1 MSIANILSMA
11 GGLGLFLFGI
21 RTMGDGLE
29 NAAGAKL
36 KRMLE
41 VLTGNR
47 FLAVLVG
54 FVVTAII
61 QSSTATT
68 VMVVGFVNAG
78 MMTLAQ
84 AVGVIMGANI
94 GTTVTSLLIALNFSS
109 VAAASVL
116 VGVILMLASKKT
128 LVKNLGSIFTGFG
141 LLFLGIDLMSDSMAP
156 LRESAG
162 FMNFIVAV
170 SDSPLR
176 PLFGI
181 LLGIVMTAVLQSS
194 SASVGVLQTL
204 AMQGLVPLK
213 FSVFVLFGQNIGTC
227 LTALFST
234 VGAKKNSK
242 RAAVIHLLFNLLGT
256 GMFILIAL
264 LTPYIEWIEKI
275 SSDPMAQIAISHIVF
290 NVVSTIVLFPFA
302 KLLVKLSCL
311 IVPGKDDSES
321 EMHCRFIDD
330 RLLNTPPFA
339 VMQVGK
345 EVARM
350 AKLARDNFET
360 SAYALINRSDK
371 DLDKV
376 MEKEEV
382 INYLNHHITSYLVKL
397 NALDITDSDSDYI
410 ARVFHAIN
418 DIERVGDHATNLAEA
433 AERNIGDG
441 LTFSDAARDE
451 LNQLCGSVITL
462 LDRSIEAFDRQSL
475 GDGEAKELSDL
486 EEHIDDLTLTCQDAH
501 IFRLNRNECN
511 TEAGML
517 YLNTITD
524 FERVGDHAIN
534 IAFLA
539 RSNNFKN
546 TLAFCRGMMYN
557 INRTFVR
564 TKIQHSERT
573 EQYGRQTESA

>member
-1 MSIANILSMA
+1 MSVANILSMA

-78 MMTLAQ
+78 MMSLAQ

-109 VAAASVL
+109 VAAAAVL

-128 LVKNLGSIFTGFG
+128 VVKNLGAIFTGFG
-141 LLFLGIDLMSDSMAP
+141 LLFLGIDMMSDSMAP

-162 FMNFIVAV
+162 FMNFIVTV
-170 SDSPLR
+170 SESPLR

-181 LLGIVMTAVLQSS
+181 ILGIVMTAVLQSS

-242 RAAVIHLLFNLLGT
+242 RAAVIHLLFNLIGT
-256 GMFILIAL
+256 GIFILIAL
-264 LTPYIEWIEKI
+264 LTPYVEWIEKL
-275 SSDPMAQIAISHIVF
+275 SPDPMAQIAISHIVF
-290 NVVSTIVLFPFA
+290 NIVSTVIMFPFA
-302 KLLVKLSCL
+302 NILVKLSCL
-311 IVPGKDDSES
+311 LVPGKDDSES
-321 EMHCRFIDD
+321 EMHCKFIDD

-339 VMQVGK
+339 VMQVSK

-360 SAYALINRSDK
+360 SAHALINRSNK

-376 MEKEEV
+376 MENEEI

-418 DIERVGDHATNLAEA
+418 DIERVGDHAINLAEA
-433 AERNIGDG
+433 AQHNIGEG
-441 LTFSDAARDE
+441 LKFSDPAREE
-451 LNQLCGSVITL
+451 LNQLCGSVVTL
-462 LDRSIEAFDRQSL
+462 LERSMAAFDNQSL
-475 GDGEAKELSDL
+475 SDNEAKELSDL
-486 EEHIDDLTLTCQDAH
+486 EEHIDDLTLECQDSH
-501 IFRLNRNECN
+501 IFRLNRKECN

-539 RSNNFKN
+539 RSK
-546 TLAFCRGMMYN
+546 
-557 INRTFVR
+557 
-564 TKIQHSERT
+564 
-573 EQYGRQTESA
+573 

>member
-1 MSIANILSMA
+1 MSVANILSMA

-78 MMTLAQ
+78 MMSLAQ

-109 VAAASVL
+109 VAAAAVL

-128 LVKNLGSIFTGFG
+128 VVKNLGAIFTGFG
-141 LLFLGIDLMSDSMAP
+141 LLFLGIDMMSDSMAP

-162 FMNFIVAV
+162 FMNFIVTV
-170 SDSPLR
+170 SESPLR

-181 LLGIVMTAVLQSS
+181 ILGIVMTAVLQSS

-242 RAAVIHLLFNLLGT
+242 RAAVIHLLFNLIGT
-256 GMFILIAL
+256 GIFILIAL
-264 LTPYIEWIEKI
+264 LAPYVEWIEKL
-275 SSDPMAQIAISHIVF
+275 SPDPMAQIAISHIVF
-290 NVVSTIVLFPFA
+290 NIVSTVIMFPFA
-302 KLLVKLSCL
+302 NVLVKLSCL
-311 IVPGKDDSES
+311 LVPGKDNSES
-321 EMHCRFIDD
+321 EMHCKFIDD

-339 VMQVGK
+339 VMQVSK

-360 SAYALINRSDK
+360 SAHALINRSDK

-376 MEKEEV
+376 MENEEI

-418 DIERVGDHATNLAEA
+418 DIERVGDHAINLAEA
-433 AERNIGDG
+433 AQHNIGEG
-441 LTFSDAARDE
+441 LKFSDPAREE
-451 LNQLCGSVITL
+451 LNQLCGSVVTL
-462 LDRSIEAFDRQSL
+462 LERSMAAFDNQSL
-475 GDGEAKELSDL
+475 SDNEAKELSDL
-486 EEHIDDLTLTCQDAH
+486 EEHIDDLTLECQDSH
-501 IFRLNRNECN
+501 IFRLNRKECN

-539 RSNNFKN
+539 RSK
-546 TLAFCRGMMYN
+546 
-557 INRTFVR
+557 
-564 TKIQHSERT
+564 
-573 EQYGRQTESA
+573 

>member
-1 MSIANILSMA
+1 MSVANILSMA

-78 MMTLAQ
+78 MLSLAQ

-109 VAAASVL
+109 VAAAAVL

-128 LVKNLGSIFTGFG
+128 AAKNLGAIFTGFG
-141 LLFLGIDLMSDSMAP
+141 LLFLGIAMMSDSMAP

-162 FMNFIVAV
+162 FMNFIVTV
-170 SDSPLR
+170 SESPLR

-181 LLGIVMTAVLQSS
+181 ILGIVMTAVLQSS

-242 RAAVIHLLFNLLGT
+242 RAAVIHLLFNVIGT
-256 GMFILIAL
+256 GIFILIAL
-264 LTPYIEWIEKI
+264 LTPYVEWIEKL
-275 SSDPMAQIAISHIVF
+275 SPDPMAQIAISHIVF
-290 NVVSTIVLFPFA
+290 NIVSTVVMFPFA
-302 KLLVKLSCL
+302 KALVKLSCL
-311 IVPGKDDSES
+311 LVPGKDDSES
-321 EMHCRFIDD
+321 EMHCKFIDD

-339 VMQVGK
+339 VMQVSK

-360 SAYALINRSDK
+360 SAHALINRSDK

-376 MEKEEV
+376 MENEEI

-418 DIERVGDHATNLAEA
+418 DIERVGDHAINLAEA
-433 AERNIGDG
+433 AQHNIGEG
-441 LTFSDAARDE
+441 LKFSDPAREE
-451 LNQLCGSVITL
+451 LNQLCGSVVTL
-462 LDRSIEAFDRQSL
+462 LERSMAAFDNQSL
-475 GDGEAKELSDL
+475 SDNEAKELSDL
-486 EEHIDDLTLTCQDAH
+486 EEHIDDLTLECQDSH
-501 IFRLNRNECN
+501 IFRLNRKECN

-539 RSNNFKN
+539 RSK
-546 TLAFCRGMMYN
+546 
-557 INRTFVR
+557 
-564 TKIQHSERT
+564 
-573 EQYGRQTESA
+573 

>member
-1 MSIANILSMA
+1 MSVANILSMA

-78 MMTLAQ
+78 MMSLAQ

-116 VGVILMLASKKT
+116 VGVILMLVSKKT
-128 LVKNLGSIFTGFG
+128 VVKNLGAIFTGFG
-141 LLFLGIDLMSDSMAP
+141 LLFLGIDMMSDSMAP
-156 LRESAG
+156 LRDSAG
-162 FMNFIVAV
+162 FMNFIVTV
-170 SDSPLR
+170 SESPLR

-181 LLGIVMTAVLQSS
+181 VLGIVMTAVLQSS

-242 RAAVIHLLFNLLGT
+242 RAAVIHLLFNLIGT
-256 GMFILIAL
+256 GIFILIAL
-264 LTPYIEWIEKI
+264 LTPYVEWIEKL
-275 SSDPMAQIAISHIVF
+275 SPDPMAQIAISHIVF
-290 NVVSTIVLFPFA
+290 NIVSTVVMFPFA
-302 KLLVKLSCL
+302 KALVKLSCL
-311 IVPGKDDSES
+311 LVPGKDDSES
-321 EMHCRFIDD
+321 EMHCKFIDD

-339 VMQVGK
+339 VMQVSK

-350 AKLARDNFET
+350 AKLACDNFET
-360 SAYALINRSDK
+360 SAHALINRSDK

-376 MEKEEV
+376 MENEEI

-418 DIERVGDHATNLAEA
+418 DIERVGDHAINLAEA
-433 AERNIGDG
+433 AQHNIGEG
-441 LTFSDAARDE
+441 LKFSDPAREE
-451 LNQLCGSVITL
+451 LNQLCGSVVTL
-462 LDRSIEAFDRQSL
+462 LERSMAAFDNQSL
-475 GDGEAKELSDL
+475 SDNEAKELSDL
-486 EEHIDDLTLTCQDAH
+486 EEHIDDLTLECQDSH
-501 IFRLNRNECN
+501 IFRLNRKECN

-539 RSNNFKN
+539 RSK
-546 TLAFCRGMMYN
+546 
-557 INRTFVR
+557 
-564 TKIQHSERT
+564 
-573 EQYGRQTESA
+573 

>member
-290 NVVSTIVLFPFA
+290 NVVSTVVLFPFA

-451 LNQLCGSVITL
+451 LNQLCGSVINL
-462 LDRSIEAFDRQSL
+462 LDRSIEAFNNQLL

-539 RSNNFKN
+539 RSK
-546 TLAFCRGMMYN
+546 
-557 INRTFVR
+557 
-564 TKIQHSERT
+564 
-573 EQYGRQTESA
+573 

>member
-1 MSIANILSMA
+1 MSVANILSMA

-78 MMTLAQ
+78 MMSLAQ

-109 VAAASVL
+109 VAAAAVL

-128 LVKNLGSIFTGFG
+128 VVKNLGAIFTGFG
-141 LLFLGIDLMSDSMAP
+141 LLFLGIDMMSDSMAP
-156 LRESAG
+156 LRDSAG
-162 FMNFIVAV
+162 FMNFIVTV
-170 SDSPLR
+170 SESPLR

-181 LLGIVMTAVLQSS
+181 ILGIVMTAVLQSS

-242 RAAVIHLLFNLLGT
+242 RAAVIHLLFNLIGT
-256 GMFILIAL
+256 GIFILIAL
-264 LTPYIEWIEKI
+264 LTPYVEWIEKL
-275 SSDPMAQIAISHIVF
+275 SPDPMAQIAISHIVF
-290 NVVSTIVLFPFA
+290 NIVSTVIMFPFA
-302 KLLVKLSCL
+302 KVLVKISCL
-311 IVPGKDDSES
+311 LVPGKDDSES
-321 EMHCRFIDD
+321 EMHCKFIDD

-339 VMQVGK
+339 VMQVSK

-360 SAYALINRSDK
+360 SAHALINRSDK

-376 MEKEEV
+376 MENEEI

-418 DIERVGDHATNLAEA
+418 DIERVGDHAINLAEA
-433 AERNIGDG
+433 AQHNIGEG
-441 LTFSDAARDE
+441 LKFSDPAREE
-451 LNQLCGSVITL
+451 LNQLCGSVVTL
-462 LDRSIEAFDRQSL
+462 LERSMAAFDNQSL
-475 GDGEAKELSDL
+475 SDNEAKELSDL
-486 EEHIDDLTLTCQDAH
+486 EEHIDDLTLECQDSH
-501 IFRLNRNECN
+501 IFRLNRKECN

-539 RSNNFKN
+539 RSK
-546 TLAFCRGMMYN
+546 
-557 INRTFVR
+557 
-564 TKIQHSERT
+564 
-573 EQYGRQTESA
+573 

>member
-1 MSIANILSMA
+1 MSVANILSMA

-78 MMTLAQ
+78 MMSLAQ

-128 LVKNLGSIFTGFG
+128 VVKNLGAIFTGFG
-141 LLFLGIDLMSDSMAP
+141 LLFLGIDMMSDSMAP
-156 LRESAG
+156 LRDSAG
-162 FMNFIVAV
+162 FMNFIVTV
-170 SDSPLR
+170 SESPLR

-181 LLGIVMTAVLQSS
+181 ILGIVMTAVLQSS

-242 RAAVIHLLFNLLGT
+242 RAAVIHLLFNLIGT
-256 GMFILIAL
+256 GIFILIAL
-264 LTPYIEWIEKI
+264 LTPYVEWIEKL
-275 SSDPMAQIAISHIVF
+275 SPDPMAQIAISHIVF
-290 NVVSTIVLFPFA
+290 NIVSTVVMFPFA
-302 KLLVKLSCL
+302 KALVKLSCL
-311 IVPGKDDSES
+311 LVPGKDDSES
-321 EMHCRFIDD
+321 EMHCKFIDD

-339 VMQVGK
+339 VMQASK

-360 SAYALINRSDK
+360 SAHALINRSDK

-376 MEKEEV
+376 MENEEI

-418 DIERVGDHATNLAEA
+418 DIERVGDHAINLAEA
-433 AERNIGDG
+433 AQHNIGEG
-441 LTFSDAARDE
+441 LKFSDPAREE
-451 LNQLCGSVITL
+451 LNQLCGSVVTL
-462 LDRSIEAFDRQSL
+462 LERSMAAFDNQSL
-475 GDGEAKELSDL
+475 SDDEAKELSDL
-486 EEHIDDLTLTCQDAH
+486 EEHIDDLTLECQDSH
-501 IFRLNRNECN
+501 IFRLNRKECN

-539 RSNNFKN
+539 RSK
-546 TLAFCRGMMYN
+546 
-557 INRTFVR
+557 
-564 TKIQHSERT
+564 
-573 EQYGRQTESA
+573 

>member
-1 MSIANILSMA
+1 MSVANILSMA

-78 MMTLAQ
+78 MMSLAQ

-109 VAAASVL
+109 VAAAAVL

-128 LVKNLGSIFTGFG
+128 VVKNLGAIFTGFG
-141 LLFLGIDLMSDSMAP
+141 LLFLGIDMMSDSMAP

-162 FMNFIVAV
+162 FMNFIVTV
-170 SDSPLR
+170 SESPLR

-181 LLGIVMTAVLQSS
+181 ILGIVMTAVLQSS

-242 RAAVIHLLFNLLGT
+242 RAAVIHLLFNLIGT
-256 GMFILIAL
+256 GIFILIAL
-264 LTPYIEWIEKI
+264 LTPYVEWIEKL
-275 SSDPMAQIAISHIVF
+275 SPDPMAQIAISHIVF
-290 NVVSTIVLFPFA
+290 NIASTVIMFPFA
-302 KLLVKLSCL
+302 NVLVKLSCL
-311 IVPGKDDSES
+311 LVPGKDDSES
-321 EMHCRFIDD
+321 EMHCKFIDD

-339 VMQVGK
+339 VMQVSK

-360 SAYALINRSDK
+360 SAHALINRSDK

-376 MEKEEV
+376 MENEEI

-418 DIERVGDHATNLAEA
+418 DIERVGDHAINLAEA
-433 AERNIGDG
+433 AQHNIGEG
-441 LTFSDAARDE
+441 FKFSDPAREE
-451 LNQLCGSVITL
+451 LNQLCGSVVTL
-462 LDRSIEAFDRQSL
+462 LERSMAAFDNQSL
-475 GDGEAKELSDL
+475 SDNEAKELSDL
-486 EEHIDDLTLTCQDAH
+486 EEHIDDLTLECQDSH
-501 IFRLNRNECN
+501 IFRLNRKECN

-539 RSNNFKN
+539 RSK
-546 TLAFCRGMMYN
+546 
-557 INRTFVR
+557 
-564 TKIQHSERT
+564 
-573 EQYGRQTESA
+573 

>member
-1 MSIANILSMA
+1 MSVANILSMA

-78 MMTLAQ
+78 MMSLAQ

-109 VAAASVL
+109 VAAAAVL

-128 LVKNLGSIFTGFG
+128 VVKNLGAIFAGFG
-141 LLFLGIDLMSDSMAP
+141 LLFLGIDMMSDSMAP

-162 FMNFIVAV
+162 FMNFIVTV
-170 SDSPLR
+170 SESPLR

-181 LLGIVMTAVLQSS
+181 ILGIVMTAVLQSS

-242 RAAVIHLLFNLLGT
+242 RAAVIHLLFNLIGT
-256 GMFILIAL
+256 GIFIIIAL
-264 LTPYIEWIEKI
+264 LTPYVEWIEKL
-275 SSDPMAQIAISHIVF
+275 SPDPMAQIAISHIVF
-290 NVVSTIVLFPFA
+290 NIVSTVVMFPFA
-302 KLLVKLSCL
+302 KVLVKLSCL
-311 IVPGKDDSES
+311 LVPGKDDSES
-321 EMHCRFIDD
+321 EMHCKFIDD

-339 VMQVGK
+339 VMQVSK

-360 SAYALINRSDK
+360 SAHALINRSDK

-376 MEKEEV
+376 MENEEI

-418 DIERVGDHATNLAEA
+418 DIERVGDHAINLAEA
-433 AERNIGDG
+433 AQHNIGEG
-441 LTFSDAARDE
+441 LKFSDPAREE
-451 LNQLCGSVITL
+451 LNQLCGSVVTL
-462 LDRSIEAFDRQSL
+462 LERSMAAFDNQSL
-475 GDGEAKELSDL
+475 SDNEAKELSDL
-486 EEHIDDLTLTCQDAH
+486 EEHIDDLTLECQDSH
-501 IFRLNRNECN
+501 IFRLNRKECN

-539 RSNNFKN
+539 RSK
-546 TLAFCRGMMYN
+546 
-557 INRTFVR
+557 
-564 TKIQHSERT
+564 
-573 EQYGRQTESA
+573 

>member
-1 MSIANILSMA
+1 MSVANILSMA

-78 MMTLAQ
+78 MMSLAQ

-109 VAAASVL
+109 VAAAAVL

-128 LVKNLGSIFTGFG
+128 VVKNLGAIFTGFG
-141 LLFLGIDLMSDSMAP
+141 LLFLGIDMMSDSMAP

-162 FMNFIVAV
+162 FMNFIVTV
-170 SDSPLR
+170 SESPLR

-181 LLGIVMTAVLQSS
+181 ILGIVMTAVLQSS

-242 RAAVIHLLFNLLGT
+242 RAAVIHLLFNLIGT
-256 GMFILIAL
+256 GIFILIAL
-264 LTPYIEWIEKI
+264 LAPYVEWIEKL
-275 SSDPMAQIAISHIVF
+275 SPDPMAQIAISHIVF
-290 NVVSTIVLFPFA
+290 NIVSTVIMFPFA
-302 KLLVKLSCL
+302 NVLVKLSCL
-311 IVPGKDDSES
+311 LVPGKDDSES
-321 EMHCRFIDD
+321 EMHCKFIDD

-339 VMQVGK
+339 VMQVSK

-360 SAYALINRSDK
+360 SAHALINHSDK

-376 MEKEEV
+376 MENEEV

-418 DIERVGDHATNLAEA
+418 DIERVGDHAINLAEA
-433 AERNIGDG
+433 AQHNIGEG
-441 LTFSDAARDE
+441 LKFSDPAREE
-451 LNQLCGSVITL
+451 LNQLCGSVVTL
-462 LDRSIEAFDRQSL
+462 LERSMAAFDNQSL
-475 GDGEAKELSDL
+475 SDNEAKELSDL
-486 EEHIDDLTLTCQDAH
+486 EEHIDDLTLECQDSH
-501 IFRLNRNECN
+501 IFRLNRKECN

-539 RSNNFKN
+539 RSK
-546 TLAFCRGMMYN
+546 
-557 INRTFVR
+557 
-564 TKIQHSERT
+564 
-573 EQYGRQTESA
+573 

>member
-290 NVVSTIVLFPFA
+290 NVVSTVVLFPFA

-371 DLDKV
+371 DLNKV
-376 MEKEEV
+376 MENEEV

-462 LDRSIEAFDRQSL
+462 LDRSIEAFNNQSL

-539 RSNNFKN
+539 RSK
-546 TLAFCRGMMYN
+546 
-557 INRTFVR
+557 
-564 TKIQHSERT
+564 
-573 EQYGRQTESA
+573 

>member
-1 MSIANILSMA
+1 MSVANILSMA

-78 MMTLAQ
+78 MMSLAQ

-109 VAAASVL
+109 VAAAAVL

-128 LVKNLGSIFTGFG
+128 VVKNLGAIFTGFG
-141 LLFLGIDLMSDSMAP
+141 LLFLGIDMMSDSMAP

-162 FMNFIVAV
+162 FMNFIVTV
-170 SDSPLR
+170 SESPLR

-181 LLGIVMTAVLQSS
+181 ILGIVMTAVLQSS

-242 RAAVIHLLFNLLGT
+242 RAAVIHLLFNLIGT
-256 GMFILIAL
+256 GIFILIAL
-264 LTPYIEWIEKI
+264 LAPYVEWIEKL
-275 SSDPMAQIAISHIVF
+275 SPDPMAQIAISHIVF
-290 NVVSTIVLFPFA
+290 NIVSTVVMFPFA
-302 KLLVKLSCL
+302 KVLVKLSCL
-311 IVPGKDDSES
+311 LVPGKDDSES
-321 EMHCRFIDD
+321 EMHCKFIDD

-339 VMQVGK
+339 VMQVSK

-360 SAYALINRSDK
+360 SAHALINRSDK

-376 MEKEEV
+376 MENEDV

-418 DIERVGDHATNLAEA
+418 DIERVGDHAINLAEA
-433 AERNIGDG
+433 AQHNIGEG
-441 LTFSDAARDE
+441 FKFSDPAREE
-451 LNQLCGSVITL
+451 LNQLCGSVVTL
-462 LDRSIEAFDRQSL
+462 LERSMAAFDNQSL
-475 GDGEAKELSDL
+475 SDNEAKELSDL
-486 EEHIDDLTLTCQDAH
+486 EEHIDDLTLECQDSH
-501 IFRLNRNECN
+501 IFRLNRKECN

-539 RSNNFKN
+539 RSK
-546 TLAFCRGMMYN
+546 
-557 INRTFVR
+557 
-564 TKIQHSERT
+564 
-573 EQYGRQTESA
+573 

>member
-1 MSIANILSMA
+1 MSVANILSMA

-36 KRMLE
+36 KGMLE

-78 MMTLAQ
+78 MMSLAQ

-109 VAAASVL
+109 VAAAAVL

-128 LVKNLGSIFTGFG
+128 VVKNLGAIFTGFG
-141 LLFLGIDLMSDSMAP
+141 LLFLGIDMMSDSMAP

-162 FMNFIVAV
+162 FMNFIVTV
-170 SDSPLR
+170 SESPLR

-181 LLGIVMTAVLQSS
+181 ILGIVMTAVLQSS

-242 RAAVIHLLFNLLGT
+242 RAAVIHLLFNLIGT
-256 GMFILIAL
+256 GIFILIAL
-264 LTPYIEWIEKI
+264 LTPYVEWIEKL
-275 SSDPMAQIAISHIVF
+275 SPDPMAQIAISHIVF
-290 NVVSTIVLFPFA
+290 NIVSTVVMFPFA
-302 KLLVKLSCL
+302 KALVKLSCL
-311 IVPGKDDSES
+311 LVPGKDDSES
-321 EMHCRFIDD
+321 EMHCKFIDD

-339 VMQVGK
+339 VMQVSK

-350 AKLARDNFET
+350 AKLACDNFET
-360 SAYALINRSDK
+360 SAHALINRSDK

-376 MEKEEV
+376 MENEEI

-418 DIERVGDHATNLAEA
+418 DIERVGDHAINLAEA
-433 AERNIGDG
+433 AQHNIGEG
-441 LTFSDAARDE
+441 LKFSDPAREE
-451 LNQLCGSVITL
+451 LNQLCGSVVTL
-462 LDRSIEAFDRQSL
+462 LERSMAAFDNQSL
-475 GDGEAKELSDL
+475 SDNEAKELSDL
-486 EEHIDDLTLTCQDAH
+486 EEHIDDLTLECQDSH
-501 IFRLNRNECN
+501 IFRLNRKECN

-539 RSNNFKN
+539 RSK
-546 TLAFCRGMMYN
+546 
-557 INRTFVR
+557 
-564 TKIQHSERT
+564 
-573 EQYGRQTESA
+573 

>member
-1 MSIANILSMA
+1 MSVANILSMA

-78 MMTLAQ
+78 MMSLAQ

-128 LVKNLGSIFTGFG
+128 VVKNLGAIFTGFG
-141 LLFLGIDLMSDSMAP
+141 LLFLGIDMMSDSMAP
-156 LRESAG
+156 LRDSAG
-162 FMNFIVAV
+162 FMNFIVTV
-170 SDSPLR
+170 SESPLR

-181 LLGIVMTAVLQSS
+181 ILGIVMTAVLQSS

-242 RAAVIHLLFNLLGT
+242 RAAVIHLLFNLIGT
-256 GMFILIAL
+256 GIFILIAL
-264 LTPYIEWIEKI
+264 LTPYVEWIEKL
-275 SSDPMAQIAISHIVF
+275 SPDPMAQIAISHIVF
-290 NVVSTIVLFPFA
+290 NIVSTVVMFPFA
-302 KLLVKLSCL
+302 KVLVKLSCL
-311 IVPGKDDSES
+311 LVPGKDDSES
-321 EMHCRFIDD
+321 EMHCKFIDD

-339 VMQVGK
+339 VMQVSK

-360 SAYALINRSDK
+360 SAHALINRSDK

-376 MEKEEV
+376 MENEEI
-382 INYLNHHITSYLVKL
+382 INYLNHHITSNLVKL

-418 DIERVGDHATNLAEA
+418 DIERVGDHAINLAEA
-433 AERNIGDG
+433 AQHNIGEG
-441 LTFSDAARDE
+441 LKFSDPAREE
-451 LNQLCGSVITL
+451 LNQLCGSVVTL
-462 LDRSIEAFDRQSL
+462 LERSMAAFDNQSL
-475 GDGEAKELSDL
+475 SDNEAKELSDL
-486 EEHIDDLTLTCQDAH
+486 EEHIDDLTLECQDSH
-501 IFRLNRNECN
+501 IFRLNRKECN

-539 RSNNFKN
+539 RSK
-546 TLAFCRGMMYN
+546 
-557 INRTFVR
+557 
-564 TKIQHSERT
+564 
-573 EQYGRQTESA
+573 

>member
-290 NVVSTIVLFPFA
+290 NVVSTVVLFPFA

-451 LNQLCGSVITL
+451 LNQLCGSVINL
-462 LDRSIEAFDRQSL
+462 LDRSIEAFNNQSL

-539 RSNNFKN
+539 RSK
-546 TLAFCRGMMYN
+546 
-557 INRTFVR
+557 
-564 TKIQHSERT
+564 
-573 EQYGRQTESA
+573 

>member
-290 NVVSTIVLFPFA
+290 NVVSTVVLFPFA

-371 DLDKV
+371 DLNKV

-462 LDRSIEAFDRQSL
+462 LDRSIEAFNNQSL
-475 GDGEAKELSDL
+475 GDDEAKELSDL

-539 RSNNFKN
+539 RSK
-546 TLAFCRGMMYN
+546 
-557 INRTFVR
+557 
-564 TKIQHSERT
+564 
-573 EQYGRQTESA
+573 

>member
-1 MSIANILSMA
+1 MSVANILSMA

-78 MMTLAQ
+78 MMSLAQ

-109 VAAASVL
+109 VAAAAVL

-128 LVKNLGSIFTGFG
+128 VVKNLGAIFTGFG
-141 LLFLGIDLMSDSMAP
+141 LLFLGIDMMSDSMAP

-162 FMNFIVAV
+162 FMNFIVTV
-170 SDSPLR
+170 SESPLR

-181 LLGIVMTAVLQSS
+181 ILGIVMTAVLQSS

-242 RAAVIHLLFNLLGT
+242 RAAVIHLLFNFIGT
-256 GMFILIAL
+256 GIFILIAL
-264 LTPYIEWIEKI
+264 LTPYVEWIEKL
-275 SSDPMAQIAISHIVF
+275 SPDPMAQIAISHIVF
-290 NVVSTIVLFPFA
+290 NIVSTVIMFPFA
-302 KLLVKLSCL
+302 KVLVKLSCL
-311 IVPGKDDSES
+311 LVPGKDDSES
-321 EMHCRFIDD
+321 EMHCKFIDD

-339 VMQVGK
+339 VMQVSK

-360 SAYALINRSDK
+360 SAHALINRSDK

-376 MEKEEV
+376 MENEEV

-418 DIERVGDHATNLAEA
+418 DIERVGDA
-433 AERNIGDG
+433 AQHHIGDG
-441 LTFSDAARDE
+441 LKFSDPAREE
-451 LNQLCGSVITL
+451 LNQLCGSVVTL
-462 LDRSIEAFDRQSL
+462 LERSIAAFDNQSL
-475 GDGEAKELSDL
+475 SDDEAKKLSDL
-486 EEHIDDLTLTCQDAH
+486 EEHIDDLTLECQDSH
-501 IFRLNRNECN
+501 IFRLNRKECN

-539 RSNNFKN
+539 RSK
-546 TLAFCRGMMYN
+546 
-557 INRTFVR
+557 
-564 TKIQHSERT
+564 
-573 EQYGRQTESA
+573 

>member
-1 MSIANILSMA
+1 MSVANILSMA

-78 MMTLAQ
+78 MMSLAQ

-109 VAAASVL
+109 VAAAAVL

-128 LVKNLGSIFTGFG
+128 VVKNLGAIFTGFG
-141 LLFLGIDLMSDSMAP
+141 LLFLGIDMMSDSMAP

-162 FMNFIVAV
+162 FMNFIVTV
-170 SDSPLR
+170 SESPLR

-181 LLGIVMTAVLQSS
+181 ILGIVMTAVLQSS

-242 RAAVIHLLFNLLGT
+242 RAAVIHLLFNLIGT
-256 GMFILIAL
+256 GIFILIAL
-264 LTPYIEWIEKI
+264 LAPYVEWIEKL
-275 SSDPMAQIAISHIVF
+275 SPDPMAQIAISHIVF
-290 NVVSTIVLFPFA
+290 NIVSTVIMFPFA
-302 KLLVKLSCL
+302 KVLVKLSCL
-311 IVPGKDDSES
+311 LVPGKDDSES
-321 EMHCRFIDD
+321 EMHCKFIDD

-339 VMQVGK
+339 VMQVSK

-360 SAYALINRSDK
+360 SAHALINRSDK

-376 MEKEEV
+376 MENEEI

-418 DIERVGDHATNLAEA
+418 DIERVGDHAINLAEA
-433 AERNIGDG
+433 AQHNIGEG
-441 LTFSDAARDE
+441 LKFSDPAREE
-451 LNQLCGSVITL
+451 LNQLCGSVVTL
-462 LDRSIEAFDRQSL
+462 LERSMAAFDNQSL
-475 GDGEAKELSDL
+475 SDDEAKELSDL
-486 EEHIDDLTLTCQDAH
+486 EEHIDDLTLECQDSH
-501 IFRLNRNECN
+501 IFRLNRKECN

-539 RSNNFKN
+539 RSK
-546 TLAFCRGMMYN
+546 
-557 INRTFVR
+557 
-564 TKIQHSERT
+564 
-573 EQYGRQTESA
+573 

>member
-1 MSIANILSMA
+1 MSVANILSMA

-68 VMVVGFVNAG
+68 VMVVGFVKAG
-78 MMTLAQ
+78 MMSLAQ

-128 LVKNLGSIFTGFG
+128 VVKNLGAIFTGFG
-141 LLFLGIDLMSDSMAP
+141 LLFLGIDMMSDSMAP
-156 LRESAG
+156 LRDSAG
-162 FMNFIVAV
+162 FMNFIVTV
-170 SDSPLR
+170 SESPLR

-181 LLGIVMTAVLQSS
+181 ILGIVMTAVLQSS

-242 RAAVIHLLFNLLGT
+242 RAAVIHLLFNLIGT
-256 GMFILIAL
+256 GIFILIAL
-264 LTPYIEWIEKI
+264 LTPYVEWIEKL
-275 SSDPMAQIAISHIVF
+275 SPDPMAQIAISHIVF
-290 NVVSTIVLFPFA
+290 NIVSTVVMFPFA
-302 KLLVKLSCL
+302 KVLVKLSCL
-311 IVPGKDDSES
+311 LVPGKDDSES
-321 EMHCRFIDD
+321 EMHCKFIDD

-339 VMQVGK
+339 VMQVSK

-360 SAYALINRSDK
+360 SAHALINRSDK

-376 MEKEEV
+376 MENEEI

-418 DIERVGDHATNLAEA
+418 DIERVGDHAINLAEA
-433 AERNIGDG
+433 AQHNIGEG
-441 LTFSDAARDE
+441 LKFSDPAREE
-451 LNQLCGSVITL
+451 LNQLCGSVVTL
-462 LDRSIEAFDRQSL
+462 LERSMAAFDNQSL
-475 GDGEAKELSDL
+475 SDNEAKELSDL
-486 EEHIDDLTLTCQDAH
+486 EEHIDDLTLECQDSH
-501 IFRLNRNECN
+501 IFRLNRKECN

-539 RSNNFKN
+539 RSK
-546 TLAFCRGMMYN
+546 
-557 INRTFVR
+557 
-564 TKIQHSERT
+564 
-573 EQYGRQTESA
+573 

>member
-1 MSIANILSMA
+1 MSVANILSMA

-78 MMTLAQ
+78 MMSLAQ

-109 VAAASVL
+109 VAAAAVL

-128 LVKNLGSIFTGFG
+128 VVKNLGAIFTGFG
-141 LLFLGIDLMSDSMAP
+141 LLFLGIDMMSDSMAP
-156 LRESAG
+156 LRDSAG
-162 FMNFIVAV
+162 FMNFIVTV
-170 SDSPLR
+170 SESPLR

-181 LLGIVMTAVLQSS
+181 ILGIVMTAVLQSS

-242 RAAVIHLLFNLLGT
+242 RAAVIHLLFNLIGT
-256 GMFILIAL
+256 GIFILIAL
-264 LTPYIEWIEKI
+264 LTPYVEWIEKL
-275 SSDPMAQIAISHIVF
+275 SPDPMAQIAISHIVF
-290 NVVSTIVLFPFA
+290 NIVSTVIMFPFA
-302 KLLVKLSCL
+302 KVLVKLSCL
-311 IVPGKDDSES
+311 LVPGKDDSES
-321 EMHCRFIDD
+321 EMHCKFIDD

-339 VMQVGK
+339 VMQVSK

-360 SAYALINRSDK
+360 SAHALINRSDK

-376 MEKEEV
+376 MENEEI

-418 DIERVGDHATNLAEA
+418 DIERVGDHAINLAEA
-433 AERNIGDG
+433 AQHNIGEG
-441 LTFSDAARDE
+441 LKFSDPAREE
-451 LNQLCGSVITL
+451 LNQLCGSVVTL
-462 LDRSIEAFDRQSL
+462 LERSMAAFDNQLLS
-475 GDGEAKELSDL
+475 DNEAKELSDL
-486 EEHIDDLTLTCQDAH
+486 EEHIDDLTLECQDSH
-501 IFRLNRNECN
+501 IFRLNRKECN

-539 RSNNFKN
+539 RSK
-546 TLAFCRGMMYN
+546 
-557 INRTFVR
+557 
-564 TKIQHSERT
+564 
-573 EQYGRQTESA
+573 

>member
-1 MSIANILSMA
+1 MSVANILSMA

-78 MMTLAQ
+78 MMSLAQ

-109 VAAASVL
+109 VAAAAVL

-128 LVKNLGSIFTGFG
+128 VVKNLGAIFTGFG
-141 LLFLGIDLMSDSMAP
+141 LLFLGIDMMSDSMAP
-156 LRESAG
+156 LRDSAG
-162 FMNFIVAV
+162 FMNFIVTV
-170 SDSPLR
+170 SESPLR

-181 LLGIVMTAVLQSS
+181 ILGIVMTAVLQSS

-242 RAAVIHLLFNLLGT
+242 RAAVIHLLFNLIGT
-256 GMFILIAL
+256 GIFILIAL
-264 LTPYIEWIEKI
+264 LTPYVEWIEKL
-275 SSDPMAQIAISHIVF
+275 SPDPMAQIAISHIVF
-290 NVVSTIVLFPFA
+290 NVVSTVVLFPFA

-451 LNQLCGSVITL
+451 LNQLCGSVINL
-462 LDRSIEAFDRQSL
+462 LDRSIEAFNNQSL

-539 RSNNFKN
+539 RSK
-546 TLAFCRGMMYN
+546 
-557 INRTFVR
+557 
-564 TKIQHSERT
+564 
-573 EQYGRQTESA
+573 

>member
-1 MSIANILSMA
+1 MSVANILSMA

-78 MMTLAQ
+78 MMSLAQ

-94 GTTVTSLLIALNFSS
+94 GTTITSLLIALNFSS

-128 LVKNLGSIFTGFG
+128 VVKNLGAIFTGFG
-141 LLFLGIDLMSDSMAP
+141 LLFLGIDMMSDSMAP
-156 LRESAG
+156 LRDSAG
-162 FMNFIVAV
+162 FMNFIVTV
-170 SDSPLR
+170 SESPLR

-181 LLGIVMTAVLQSS
+181 ILGIVMTAVLQSS

-242 RAAVIHLLFNLLGT
+242 RAAVIHLLFNLIGT
-256 GMFILIAL
+256 GIFILIAL
-264 LTPYIEWIEKI
+264 LTPYVEWIEKL
-275 SSDPMAQIAISHIVF
+275 SPDPMAQIAISHIVF
-290 NVVSTIVLFPFA
+290 NIVSTVVMFPFA
-302 KLLVKLSCL
+302 KALVKLSCL
-311 IVPGKDDSES
+311 LVPGKDDSES
-321 EMHCRFIDD
+321 EMHCKFIDD

-339 VMQVGK
+339 VMQVSK

-360 SAYALINRSDK
+360 SAHALINRSDK

-376 MEKEEV
+376 MENEEI

-418 DIERVGDHATNLAEA
+418 DIERVGDHAINLAEA
-433 AERNIGDG
+433 AQHNIGEG
-441 LTFSDAARDE
+441 LKFSDPAREE
-451 LNQLCGSVITL
+451 LNQLCGSVVTL
-462 LDRSIEAFDRQSL
+462 LERSMAAFDNQSL
-475 GDGEAKELSDL
+475 SDNEAKELSDL
-486 EEHIDDLTLTCQDAH
+486 EEHIDDLTLECQDSH
-501 IFRLNRNECN
+501 IFRLNRKECN

-539 RSNNFKN
+539 RSK
-546 TLAFCRGMMYN
+546 
-557 INRTFVR
+557 
-564 TKIQHSERT
+564 
-573 EQYGRQTESA
+573 

>member
-1 MSIANILSMA
+1 MSITNILSMA

-29 NAAGAKL
+29 NAAGTKL
-36 KRMLE
+36 KRLLE

-78 MMTLAQ
+78 MMSLAQ

-94 GTTVTSLLIALNFSS
+94 GTTVTSLLIALNFSD
-109 VAAASVL
+109 VAAVAVL
-116 VGVILMLASKKT
+116 VGIVLMMASKKT
-128 LVKNLGSIFTGFG
+128 VVKNLGAIFTGFG
-141 LLFLGIDLMSDSMAP
+141 LLFLGINMMSTAMAP
-156 LRESAG
+156 LRDSEG

-170 SDSPLR
+170 SESPLR

-181 LLGIVMTAVLQSS
+181 LLGIIMTAILQSS

-213 FSVFVLFGQNIGTC
+213 FSVFVLYGQNIGTC
-227 LTALFST
+227 LTTLITT

-242 RAAVIHLLFNLLGT
+242 RAAVIHLLFNVIGT
-256 GMFILIAL
+256 VIFIFLSIF
-264 LTPYIEWIEKI
+264 TPYVSWIEAI
-275 SSDPMAQIAISHIVF
+275 TDDPMAQIALSHIVF
-290 NVVSTIVLFPFA
+290 NIVSTVVMFPLA

-311 IVPGKDDSES
+311 IVPGSDDSES
-321 EMHCRFIDD
+321 ELHCKFIDD

-339 VMQVGK
+339 VMQVSK

-350 AKLARDNFET
+350 AKLARDNFEAG
-360 SAYALINRSDK
+360 AYALINRSEK
-371 DLDKV
+371 DIDKV
-376 MEKEEV
+376 VQREDV
-382 INYLNHHITSYLVKL
+382 INYLNHSITAYLVKL
-397 NALDITDSDSDYI
+397 NALDISDSDADYI
-410 ARVFHAIN
+410 ARVFHVIN
-418 DIERVGDHATNLAEA
+418 DIERIGDHALNLAEA
-433 AERNIGDG
+433 AQHNVGDG
-441 LTFSDAARDE
+441 LKFSSPAEDE
-451 LNQLCGSVITL
+451 LNELCRTVVDL
-462 LDRSIEAFDRQSL
+462 LDGAIAAFDTQKL
-475 GDGEAKELSDL
+475 DDGEAKRLSNL
-486 EEHIDDLTLTCQDAH
+486 EDRIDDLTLECQDAH
-501 IFRLNRNECN
+501 IFRLNRKECN

-517 YLNTITD
+517 YLNTVTD

-539 RSNNFKN
+539 KSK
-546 TLAFCRGMMYN
+546 
-557 INRTFVR
+557 
-564 TKIQHSERT
+564 
-573 EQYGRQTESA
+573 

>member
-1 MSIANILSMA
+1 MSVANILSMA

-78 MMTLAQ
+78 MMSLAQ

-128 LVKNLGSIFTGFG
+128 VVKNLGAIFTGFG
-141 LLFLGIDLMSDSMAP
+141 LLFLGIDMMSDSMAP
-156 LRESAG
+156 LRDSAG
-162 FMNFIVAV
+162 FMNFIVTV
-170 SDSPLR
+170 SESPLR

-181 LLGIVMTAVLQSS
+181 ILGIVMTAVLQSS

-242 RAAVIHLLFNLLGT
+242 RAAVIHLLFNVIGT
-256 GMFILIAL
+256 GIFILIAL
-264 LTPYIEWIEKI
+264 LTPYVEWIEKL
-275 SSDPMAQIAISHIVF
+275 SPDPMAQIAISHIVF
-290 NVVSTIVLFPFA
+290 NIVSTVVMFPFA
-302 KLLVKLSCL
+302 KVLVKLSCML
-311 IVPGKDDSES
+311 VPGKDDSES
-321 EMHCRFIDD
+321 EMHCKFIDD

-339 VMQVGK
+339 VMQVSK

-360 SAYALINRSDK
+360 SAHALINRSDK

-376 MEKEEV
+376 MENEEI

-418 DIERVGDHATNLAEA
+418 DIERVGDHAINLAEA
-433 AERNIGDG
+433 AQHNIGEG
-441 LTFSDAARDE
+441 LKFSDPAREE
-451 LNQLCGSVITL
+451 LNQLCGSVVTL
-462 LDRSIEAFDRQSL
+462 LERSMAAFDNQSL
-475 GDGEAKELSDL
+475 SNNEAKELSDL
-486 EEHIDDLTLTCQDAH
+486 EEHIDDLTLECQDSH
-501 IFRLNRNECN
+501 IFRLNRKECN

-539 RSNNFKN
+539 RSK
-546 TLAFCRGMMYN
+546 
-557 INRTFVR
+557 
-564 TKIQHSERT
+564 
-573 EQYGRQTESA
+573 

>member
-1 MSIANILSMA
+1 MNKNYKSTVSACFVGYVVQAIVNNFVPL
-11 GGLGLFLFGI
+11 LFLTFNKSYGI
-21 RTMGDGLE
+21 ELSKITALITVNFILQLCVDLLSAFFIDKIGYRAAAIMAHVFA
-29 NAAGAKL
+29 AAGL
-36 KRMLE
+36 VSLT
-41 VLTGNR
+41 VLPEILPSPFVG
-47 FLAVLVG
+47 LLISVVLY
-54 FVVTAII
+54 
-61 QSSTATT
+61 
-68 VMVVGFVNAG
+68 
-78 MMTLAQ
+78 

-109 VAAASVL
+109 VAAAAVL

-128 LVKNLGSIFTGFG
+128 VVKNLGAIFTGFG
-141 LLFLGIDLMSDSMAP
+141 LLFLGIDMMSDSMAP
-156 LRESAG
+156 LRDSAG
-162 FMNFIVAV
+162 FMNFIVTV
-170 SDSPLR
+170 SESPLR

-181 LLGIVMTAVLQSS
+181 ILGIVMTAVLQSS

-242 RAAVIHLLFNLLGT
+242 RAAVIHLLFNLIGT
-256 GMFILIAL
+256 GIFILIAL
-264 LTPYIEWIEKI
+264 LTPYVEWIEKL
-275 SSDPMAQIAISHIVF
+275 SPDPMAQIAISHIVF
-290 NVVSTIVLFPFA
+290 NIVSTVVMFPFA
-302 KLLVKLSCL
+302 KALVKLSCL
-311 IVPGKDDSES
+311 LVPGKDDSES
-321 EMHCRFIDD
+321 EMHCKFIDD

-339 VMQVGK
+339 VMQVSK

-360 SAYALINRSDK
+360 SAHALINRSDK

-376 MEKEEV
+376 MENEEI

-418 DIERVGDHATNLAEA
+418 DIERVGDHAINLAEA
-433 AERNIGDG
+433 AQHNIGEG
-441 LTFSDAARDE
+441 LKFSDPAREE
-451 LNQLCGSVITL
+451 LNQLCGSVVTL
-462 LDRSIEAFDRQSL
+462 LERSMAAFDNQSL
-475 GDGEAKELSDL
+475 SDNEAKELSDL
-486 EEHIDDLTLTCQDAH
+486 EEHIDDLTLECQDSH
-501 IFRLNRNECN
+501 IFRLNRKECN

-539 RSNNFKN
+539 RSK
-546 TLAFCRGMMYN
+546 
-557 INRTFVR
+557 
-564 TKIQHSERT
+564 
-573 EQYGRQTESA
+573 

>member
-1 MSIANILSMA
+1 MSVANILSMA

-78 MMTLAQ
+78 MMSLAQ

-109 VAAASVL
+109 IAAAAVL

-128 LVKNLGSIFTGFG
+128 VVKNLGAIFTGFG
-141 LLFLGIDLMSDSMAP
+141 LLFLGIDMMSDSMAP
-156 LRESAG
+156 LRDSAG
-162 FMNFIVAV
+162 FMNFIVTV
-170 SDSPLR
+170 SESPLR

-181 LLGIVMTAVLQSS
+181 ILGIVMTAVLQSS

-242 RAAVIHLLFNLLGT
+242 RAAVIHLLFNLIGT
-256 GMFILIAL
+256 GIFILIAL
-264 LTPYIEWIEKI
+264 LTPYVEWIEKL
-275 SSDPMAQIAISHIVF
+275 SPDPMAQIAISHIVF
-290 NVVSTIVLFPFA
+290 NIVSTVVMFPFA
-302 KLLVKLSCL
+302 KALVKLSCL
-311 IVPGKDDSES
+311 LVPGKDDSES
-321 EMHCRFIDD
+321 EMHCKFIDD

-339 VMQVGK
+339 VMQVSK

-360 SAYALINRSDK
+360 SAHALINRSDK

-376 MEKEEV
+376 MENEEI

-418 DIERVGDHATNLAEA
+418 DIERVGDHAINLAEA
-433 AERNIGDG
+433 AQHNIGEG
-441 LTFSDAARDE
+441 LKFSDPAREE
-451 LNQLCGSVITL
+451 LNQLCGSVVTL
-462 LDRSIEAFDRQSL
+462 LERSMAAFDNQSL
-475 GDGEAKELSDL
+475 SDNEAKELSDL
-486 EEHIDDLTLTCQDAH
+486 EEHIDDLTLECQDSH
-501 IFRLNRNECN
+501 IFRLNRKECN

-539 RSNNFKN
+539 RSK
-546 TLAFCRGMMYN
+546 
-557 INRTFVR
+557 
-564 TKIQHSERT
+564 
-573 EQYGRQTESA
+573 

>member
-1 MSIANILSMA
+1 MSVANILSMA

-78 MMTLAQ
+78 MMSLAQ

-109 VAAASVL
+109 VAAAAVL

-128 LVKNLGSIFTGFG
+128 VVKNLGAIFTGFG
-141 LLFLGIDLMSDSMAP
+141 LLFLGIDMMSDSMAP

-162 FMNFIVAV
+162 FMNFIVTV
-170 SDSPLR
+170 SESPLR

-181 LLGIVMTAVLQSS
+181 ILGIVMTAVLQSS

-242 RAAVIHLLFNLLGT
+242 RAAVIHLLFNLIGT
-256 GMFILIAL
+256 GIFILIAL
-264 LTPYIEWIEKI
+264 LAPYVEWIEKL
-275 SSDPMAQIAISHIVF
+275 SPDPMAQIAISHIVF
-290 NVVSTIVLFPFA
+290 NIVSTVVMFPFA
-302 KLLVKLSCL
+302 NVLVKLSCL
-311 IVPGKDDSES
+311 LVPGKDDSES
-321 EMHCRFIDD
+321 EMHCKFIDD

-339 VMQVGK
+339 VMQVSK

-360 SAYALINRSDK
+360 SAHALINRSNK

-376 MEKEEV
+376 MENEEI

-418 DIERVGDHATNLAEA
+418 DIERVGDHAINLAEA
-433 AERNIGDG
+433 AQHNIGEG
-441 LTFSDAARDE
+441 FKFSDPAREE
-451 LNQLCGSVITL
+451 LNQLCGSVVTL
-462 LDRSIEAFDRQSL
+462 LERSMAAFDNQSL
-475 GDGEAKELSDL
+475 SDNEAKELSDL
-486 EEHIDDLTLTCQDAH
+486 EEHIDDLTLECQDSH
-501 IFRLNRNECN
+501 IFRLNRKECN

-539 RSNNFKN
+539 RSK
-546 TLAFCRGMMYN
+546 
-557 INRTFVR
+557 
-564 TKIQHSERT
+564 
-573 EQYGRQTESA
+573 

>member
-1 MSIANILSMA
+1 MSVANILSMA

-78 MMTLAQ
+78 MMSLAQ

-109 VAAASVL
+109 VAAAAVL

-128 LVKNLGSIFTGFG
+128 VVKNLGAIFTGFG
-141 LLFLGIDLMSDSMAP
+141 LLFLGIDMMSDSMAP

-162 FMNFIVAV
+162 FMNFIVTV
-170 SDSPLR
+170 SESPLR

-181 LLGIVMTAVLQSS
+181 ILGIVMTAVLQSS

-242 RAAVIHLLFNLLGT
+242 RAAVIHLLFNLIGT
-256 GMFILIAL
+256 GIFILIAL
-264 LTPYIEWIEKI
+264 LAPYVEWLEKL
-275 SSDPMAQIAISHIVF
+275 SPDPMAQIAISHIVF
-290 NVVSTIVLFPFA
+290 NIVSTVIMFPFA
-302 KLLVKLSCL
+302 KVLVKLSCL
-311 IVPGKDDSES
+311 LVPGKDDSES
-321 EMHCRFIDD
+321 EMHCKFIDD

-339 VMQVGK
+339 VMQVSK

-360 SAYALINRSDK
+360 SAHALINRSDK

-376 MEKEEV
+376 MENEEI

-418 DIERVGDHATNLAEA
+418 DIERVGDHAINLAEA
-433 AERNIGDG
+433 AQHNIGEG
-441 LTFSDAARDE
+441 LKFSDPAREE
-451 LNQLCGSVITL
+451 LNQLCGSVVTL
-462 LDRSIEAFDRQSL
+462 LERSMAAFDNQSL
-475 GDGEAKELSDL
+475 SDNEAKELSDL
-486 EEHIDDLTLTCQDAH
+486 EEHIDDLTLECQDSH
-501 IFRLNRNECN
+501 IFRLNRKECN

-539 RSNNFKN
+539 RSK
-546 TLAFCRGMMYN
+546 
-557 INRTFVR
+557 
-564 TKIQHSERT
+564 
-573 EQYGRQTESA
+573 

>member
-1 MSIANILSMA
+1 MSVANILSMA

-78 MMTLAQ
+78 MMSLAQ

-109 VAAASVL
+109 VAAAAVL

-128 LVKNLGSIFTGFG
+128 VVKNLGAIFTGFG
-141 LLFLGIDLMSDSMAP
+141 LLFLGIDMMSDSMAP
-156 LRESAG
+156 LRDSAG
-162 FMNFIVAV
+162 FMNFIVTV
-170 SDSPLR
+170 SESPLR

-181 LLGIVMTAVLQSS
+181 ILGIVMTAVLQSS

-242 RAAVIHLLFNLLGT
+242 RAAVIHLLFNVIGT
-256 GMFILIAL
+256 GIFILIAL
-264 LTPYIEWIEKI
+264 LTPYVEWIEKL
-275 SSDPMAQIAISHIVF
+275 SPDPMAQIAISHIVF
-290 NVVSTIVLFPFA
+290 NIVSTVVMFPFA
-302 KLLVKLSCL
+302 KALVKLSCL
-311 IVPGKDDSES
+311 LVPGKDDSES
-321 EMHCRFIDD
+321 EMHCKFIDD

-339 VMQVGK
+339 VMQVSK

-360 SAYALINRSDK
+360 SAHALINRSDK

-376 MEKEEV
+376 MENEEI

-418 DIERVGDHATNLAEA
+418 DIERVGDHAINLAEA
-433 AERNIGDG
+433 AQHNIGEG
-441 LTFSDAARDE
+441 LKFSDPAREE
-451 LNQLCGSVITL
+451 LNQLCGSVVTL
-462 LDRSIEAFDRQSL
+462 LERSMAAFDNQSL
-475 GDGEAKELSDL
+475 SDDEAKELSDL
-486 EEHIDDLTLTCQDAH
+486 EEHIDDLTLECQDSH
-501 IFRLNRNECN
+501 IFRLNRKECN

-539 RSNNFKN
+539 RSK
-546 TLAFCRGMMYN
+546 
-557 INRTFVR
+557 
-564 TKIQHSERT
+564 
-573 EQYGRQTESA
+573 

>member
-78 MMTLAQ
+78 MMSLAQ

-109 VAAASVL
+109 VAAAAVL

-128 LVKNLGSIFTGFG
+128 VVKNLGAIFTGFG
-141 LLFLGIDLMSDSMAP
+141 LLFLGIDMMSDSMAP

-162 FMNFIVAV
+162 FMNFIVTV
-170 SDSPLR
+170 SESPLR

-181 LLGIVMTAVLQSS
+181 ILGIVMTAVLQSS

-242 RAAVIHLLFNLLGT
+242 RAAVIHLLFNLIGT
-256 GMFILIAL
+256 GIFILIAL
-264 LTPYIEWIEKI
+264 LTPYVEWIEKL
-275 SSDPMAQIAISHIVF
+275 SPDPMAQIAISHIVF
-290 NVVSTIVLFPFA
+290 NIVSTVVMFPFA
-302 KLLVKLSCL
+302 KVLVKLSCL
-311 IVPGKDDSES
+311 LVPGKDDSES
-321 EMHCRFIDD
+321 EMHCKFIDD

-339 VMQVGK
+339 VMQVSK

-360 SAYALINRSDK
+360 SAHALINRSDK

-376 MEKEEV
+376 MENEEI

-418 DIERVGDHATNLAEA
+418 DIERVGDHAINLAEA
-433 AERNIGDG
+433 AQHNIGEG
-441 LTFSDAARDE
+441 LKFSDPAREE
-451 LNQLCGSVITL
+451 LNQLCGSVVTL
-462 LDRSIEAFDRQSL
+462 LERSMAAFDNQSL
-475 GDGEAKELSDL
+475 SDDEAKELSDL
-486 EEHIDDLTLTCQDAH
+486 EEHIDDLTLECQDSH
-501 IFRLNRNECN
+501 IFRLNRKECN

-539 RSNNFKN
+539 RSK
-546 TLAFCRGMMYN
+546 
-557 INRTFVR
+557 
-564 TKIQHSERT
+564 
-573 EQYGRQTESA
+573 

>member
-290 NVVSTIVLFPFA
+290 NVVSTVVLFPFV

-321 EMHCRFIDD
+321 EMHCHFIDD

-462 LDRSIEAFDRQSL
+462 LDRSIEAFNNQSL

-539 RSNNFKN
+539 RSK
-546 TLAFCRGMMYN
+546 
-557 INRTFVR
+557 
-564 TKIQHSERT
+564 
-573 EQYGRQTESA
+573 

>member
-1 MSIANILSMA
+1 MSVANILSMA

-78 MMTLAQ
+78 MMSIAQ

-109 VAAASVL
+109 VAAAAVL

-128 LVKNLGSIFTGFG
+128 VVKNLGAIFTGFG
-141 LLFLGIDLMSDSMAP
+141 LLFLGIDMMSDSMAP
-156 LRESAG
+156 LRESVG
-162 FMNFIVAV
+162 FMNFIVTV
-170 SDSPLR
+170 SESPLR

-181 LLGIVMTAVLQSS
+181 ILGIVMTAVLQSS

-204 AMQGLVPLK
+204 AMQGLMPLK

-242 RAAVIHLLFNLLGT
+242 RAAVIHLLFNLIGT
-256 GMFILIAL
+256 GIFILIAL
-264 LTPYIEWIEKI
+264 LTPYVEWIEKL
-275 SSDPMAQIAISHIVF
+275 SPDPMAQIAISHIVF
-290 NVVSTIVLFPFA
+290 NIVSTVIMFPFA
-302 KLLVKLSCL
+302 NVLVKLSCL
-311 IVPGKDDSES
+311 LVPGKDDSES
-321 EMHCRFIDD
+321 EMHCKFIDD

-360 SAYALINRSDK
+360 SAHALINRSDK

-376 MEKEEV
+376 MENEEV

-418 DIERVGDHATNLAEA
+418 DIERVGDHAINLAEA
-433 AERNIGDG
+433 AQHNIGEG
-441 LTFSDAARDE
+441 LKFSDPAREE
-451 LNQLCGSVITL
+451 LNQLCGSVVTL
-462 LDRSIEAFDRQSL
+462 LERSMAAFDNQSL
-475 GDGEAKELSDL
+475 SDDEAKELSDL
-486 EEHIDDLTLTCQDAH
+486 EEHIDDLTLECQDSH
-501 IFRLNRNECN
+501 IFRLNRKECN
-511 TEAGML
+511 TKAGML

-539 RSNNFKN
+539 RSK
-546 TLAFCRGMMYN
+546 
-557 INRTFVR
+557 
-564 TKIQHSERT
+564 
-573 EQYGRQTESA
+573 

>member
-256 GMFILIAL
+256 GMFIFIAL

-539 RSNNFKN
+539 RSK
-546 TLAFCRGMMYN
+546 
-557 INRTFVR
+557 
-564 TKIQHSERT
+564 
-573 EQYGRQTESA
+573 

>member
-1 MSIANILSMA
+1 MSVANILSMA

-78 MMTLAQ
+78 MMSLAQ

-109 VAAASVL
+109 VAAAAVL

-128 LVKNLGSIFTGFG
+128 VVKNLGAIFTGFG
-141 LLFLGIDLMSDSMAP
+141 LLFLGIDMMSDSMAP

-162 FMNFIVAV
+162 FMNFIVTV
-170 SDSPLR
+170 SESPLR

-181 LLGIVMTAVLQSS
+181 ILGIVMTAVLQSS

-242 RAAVIHLLFNLLGT
+242 RAAVIHLLFNLIGT
-256 GMFILIAL
+256 GIFILIAL
-264 LTPYIEWIEKI
+264 LAPYVEWIEKL
-275 SSDPMAQIAISHIVF
+275 SPDPMAQIAISHIVF
-290 NVVSTIVLFPFA
+290 NIVSTVIMFPFA
-302 KLLVKLSCL
+302 NVLVKLSCL
-311 IVPGKDDSES
+311 LVPGKDDSES
-321 EMHCRFIDD
+321 EMHCKFIDD

-339 VMQVGK
+339 VMQVSK

-360 SAYALINRSDK
+360 SAHALINRSDK

-376 MEKEEV
+376 MENEEV

-418 DIERVGDHATNLAEA
+418 DIERVGDHAINLAEA
-433 AERNIGDG
+433 AQHNIGEG
-441 LTFSDAARDE
+441 LKFSDPAREE
-451 LNQLCGSVITL
+451 LNQLCGSVVTL
-462 LDRSIEAFDRQSL
+462 LERSMAAFDNQSL
-475 GDGEAKELSDL
+475 SDNEAKELSDL
-486 EEHIDDLTLTCQDAH
+486 EEHIDDLTLECQDSH
-501 IFRLNRNECN
+501 IFRLNRKECN

-539 RSNNFKN
+539 RSK
-546 TLAFCRGMMYN
+546 
-557 INRTFVR
+557 
-564 TKIQHSERT
+564 
-573 EQYGRQTESA
+573 

>member
-1 MSIANILSMA
+1 MSVANILSMA

-78 MMTLAQ
+78 MMSLAQ

-109 VAAASVL
+109 VAAAAVL

-128 LVKNLGSIFTGFG
+128 VVKNLGAIFTGFG
-141 LLFLGIDLMSDSMAP
+141 LLFLGIDMMSDSMAP

-162 FMNFIVAV
+162 FMNFIVTV
-170 SDSPLR
+170 SESPLR

-181 LLGIVMTAVLQSS
+181 ILGIVMTAVLQSS

-242 RAAVIHLLFNLLGT
+242 RAAVIHLLFNLIGT
-256 GMFILIAL
+256 GIFILIAL
-264 LTPYIEWIEKI
+264 LAPYVEWIEKL
-275 SSDPMAQIAISHIVF
+275 SPDPMAQIAISHIVF
-290 NVVSTIVLFPFA
+290 NIASTVVMFPFA
-302 KLLVKLSCL
+302 NVLVKLSCL
-311 IVPGKDDSES
+311 LVPGKDDSES
-321 EMHCRFIDD
+321 EMHCKFIDD

-339 VMQVGK
+339 VMQVSK

-350 AKLARDNFET
+350 AKLARENFET
-360 SAYALINRSDK
+360 SAHALINRSDK

-376 MEKEEV
+376 MENEEI

-418 DIERVGDHATNLAEA
+418 DIERVGDHAINLAEA
-433 AERNIGDG
+433 AQHNIGEG
-441 LTFSDAARDE
+441 FKFSDPAREE
-451 LNQLCGSVITL
+451 LNQLCGSVVTL
-462 LDRSIEAFDRQSL
+462 LERSMAAFDNQSL
-475 GDGEAKELSDL
+475 SDNEAKELSDL
-486 EEHIDDLTLTCQDAH
+486 EEHIDDLTLECQDSH
-501 IFRLNRNECN
+501 IFRLNRKECN

-539 RSNNFKN
+539 RSK
-546 TLAFCRGMMYN
+546 
-557 INRTFVR
+557 
-564 TKIQHSERT
+564 
-573 EQYGRQTESA
+573 

>member
-1 MSIANILSMA
+1 MSVANILSMA

-54 FVVTAII
+54 FIVTAII

-78 MMTLAQ
+78 MMSLAQ

-109 VAAASVL
+109 VAAAAVL
-116 VGVILMLASKKT
+116 VGVIPMLASKKT
-128 LVKNLGSIFTGFG
+128 VVKNLGAIFTGFG
-141 LLFLGIDLMSDSMAP
+141 LLFLGIDMMSDSMAP

-162 FMNFIVAV
+162 FMNFIVTV
-170 SDSPLR
+170 SESPLR

-181 LLGIVMTAVLQSS
+181 ILGIVMTAVLQSS

-242 RAAVIHLLFNLLGT
+242 RAAVIHLLFNLIGT
-256 GMFILIAL
+256 GIFILIAL
-264 LTPYIEWIEKI
+264 LTPYVEWIEKL
-275 SSDPMAQIAISHIVF
+275 SPDPMAQIAISHIVF
-290 NVVSTIVLFPFA
+290 NIVSTVVMFPFA
-302 KLLVKLSCL
+302 KALVKLSCL
-311 IVPGKDDSES
+311 LVPGKDDSES
-321 EMHCRFIDD
+321 EMHCKFIDD

-339 VMQVGK
+339 VMQVSK

-360 SAYALINRSDK
+360 SAHALINRSDK

-376 MEKEEV
+376 MENEEI

-418 DIERVGDHATNLAEA
+418 DIERVGDHAINLAEA
-433 AERNIGDG
+433 AQHNIGEG
-441 LTFSDAARDE
+441 LKFSDPAREE
-451 LNQLCGSVITL
+451 LNQLCGSVVTL
-462 LDRSIEAFDRQSL
+462 LERSMAAFDNQSL
-475 GDGEAKELSDL
+475 SDDEAKELSDL
-486 EEHIDDLTLTCQDAH
+486 EEHIDDLTLECQDSH
-501 IFRLNRNECN
+501 IFRLNRKECN

-539 RSNNFKN
+539 RSK
-546 TLAFCRGMMYN
+546 
-557 INRTFVR
+557 
-564 TKIQHSERT
+564 
-573 EQYGRQTESA
+573 

>member
-1 MSIANILSMA
+1 MSVANILSMA

-78 MMTLAQ
+78 MMSLAQ

-109 VAAASVL
+109 VAAAAVL

-128 LVKNLGSIFTGFG
+128 VVKNLGAIFTGFG
-141 LLFLGIDLMSDSMAP
+141 LLFLGIDMMSDSMAP
-156 LRESAG
+156 LRDSAG
-162 FMNFIVAV
+162 FMNFIVTV
-170 SDSPLR
+170 SESPLR

-181 LLGIVMTAVLQSS
+181 ILGIVMTAVLQSS

-242 RAAVIHLLFNLLGT
+242 RAAVIHLLFNLIGT
-256 GMFILIAL
+256 GIFILIAL
-264 LTPYIEWIEKI
+264 LTPYVEWIEKL
-275 SSDPMAQIAISHIVF
+275 SPDPMAQIAISHIVF
-290 NVVSTIVLFPFA
+290 NIVSTVVMFPFA
-302 KLLVKLSCL
+302 KALVKLSCL
-311 IVPGKDDSES
+311 LVPGKDDSES
-321 EMHCRFIDD
+321 EMHCKFIDD

-339 VMQVGK
+339 VMQVSK
-345 EVARM
+345 AVARM

-360 SAYALINRSDK
+360 SAHALINRSDK

-376 MEKEEV
+376 MENEEI

-418 DIERVGDHATNLAEA
+418 DIERVGDHAINLAEA
-433 AERNIGDG
+433 AQHNIGEG
-441 LTFSDAARDE
+441 LKFSDPAREE
-451 LNQLCGSVITL
+451 LNQLCGSVVTL
-462 LDRSIEAFDRQSL
+462 LERSMAAFDNQSL
-475 GDGEAKELSDL
+475 SDNEAKELSDL
-486 EEHIDDLTLTCQDAH
+486 EEHIDDLTLECQDSH
-501 IFRLNRNECN
+501 IFRLNRKECN

-539 RSNNFKN
+539 RSK
-546 TLAFCRGMMYN
+546 
-557 INRTFVR
+557 
-564 TKIQHSERT
+564 
-573 EQYGRQTESA
+573 

>member
-290 NVVSTIVLFPFA
+290 NVVSTVVLFPFA

-371 DLDKV
+371 DLNKV

-451 LNQLCGSVITL
+451 LNQLCGSVINL
-462 LDRSIEAFDRQSL
+462 LDRSIEAFNNQSL

-539 RSNNFKN
+539 RSK
-546 TLAFCRGMMYN
+546 
-557 INRTFVR
+557 
-564 TKIQHSERT
+564 
-573 EQYGRQTESA
+573 

>member
-1 MSIANILSMA
+1 MSVANILSMA

-78 MMTLAQ
+78 MMSLAQ

-128 LVKNLGSIFTGFG
+128 VVKNLGAIFTGFG
-141 LLFLGIDLMSDSMAP
+141 LLFLGIDMMSDSRAP

-162 FMNFIVAV
+162 FMNFIVTV
-170 SDSPLR
+170 SESPLR

-181 LLGIVMTAVLQSS
+181 ILGIVMTAVLQSS

-242 RAAVIHLLFNLLGT
+242 RAAVIHLLFNLIGT
-256 GMFILIAL
+256 GIFILIAL
-264 LTPYIEWIEKI
+264 LTPYVEWIEKL
-275 SSDPMAQIAISHIVF
+275 SPDPMAQIAISHIVF
-290 NVVSTIVLFPFA
+290 NIVSTVVMFPFA
-302 KLLVKLSCL
+302 KALVKLSCL
-311 IVPGKDDSES
+311 LVPGKDDSES
-321 EMHCRFIDD
+321 EMHCKFIDD

-339 VMQVGK
+339 VMQVSK

-360 SAYALINRSDK
+360 SAHALINRSDK

-376 MEKEEV
+376 MENEEI

-418 DIERVGDHATNLAEA
+418 DIERVGDHAINLAEA
-433 AERNIGDG
+433 AQHNIGEG
-441 LTFSDAARDE
+441 LKFSDSAREE
-451 LNQLCGSVITL
+451 LNQLCGSVVTL
-462 LDRSIEAFDRQSL
+462 LERSMAAFDNQSL
-475 GDGEAKELSDL
+475 SDNEAKELSDL
-486 EEHIDDLTLTCQDAH
+486 EEHIDDLTLECQDSH
-501 IFRLNRNECN
+501 IFRLNRKECN

-539 RSNNFKN
+539 RSK
-546 TLAFCRGMMYN
+546 
-557 INRTFVR
+557 
-564 TKIQHSERT
+564 
-573 EQYGRQTESA
+573 